1 MAAPNLRLPEQVTLT
16 ERSFAGPF
24 ARSMLKARPAAVLLV
39 NGTAA
44 PATLTR
50 IDVSPFVDS
59 RTGLAAPAGLVAA
72 ADKITLGP
80 GEPTLIRLAGYVP
93 AHPATYIC
101 QLQVTTEEGE
111 TASVPVS
118 VAVAASPVWGIISM
132 GLGLLLL
139 GVLKLLTGE
148 GDVQSKLREVVR
160 TRGQINAWLQR
171 NPPPQHQTDAVA
183 EIDRDLDEA
192 ERALAQRRR
201 LSVVDRRIPDADEAL
216 GAARATAAK
225 LQDAQSNAPPG
236 SLEIKDLSNE
246 WHGLQK
252 RMKGLATL
260 DFEAAAPKEGLAGH
274 ATMLL
279 RGAWARLVGLPLQ
292 WISADLETQ
301 LERVHLVQDAGETE
315 RARAMAVATRAWLRR
330 AAADLDRRLSLM
342 MGLKLSAEEMV
353 VSDAY
358 VRLVAGSAELPT
370 EQRAGLL
377 KQLDDADAR
386 LAAGNTL
393 EDFAAAVHAVS
404 QTETET
410 IRDQSI
416 VLKSRVQA
424 VAYAAGEQMSAAPMN
439 AAMAEL
445 SPIAHPSVEQ
455 RMETVIRMLEVWR
468 SRLAVVQDKAA
479 RTDMSMAIDT
489 VEAAA
494 RRRDRNAVRKGLAV
508 LEREW
513 QAYLPRHI
521 AEASAAATIAVC
533 REWRERY
540 LQQLTETSNLVKLQ
554 SGRIELA
561 DWERRLDRARRGL
574 LAVVPEKATTPDLCL
589 GPVIDNGHGVM
600 AVSREVFTD
609 VVADVPLPPQ
619 TRLDVAETSGIA
631 EAINLAQRLMTEPR
645 DLKLAP
651 ITPEAGR
658 IVGQPILF
666 TLGGLDPDWG
676 SSVLVRVDWGDGSSP
691 FFSDAEKLRQGER
704 LEHMYMTVGTVSPF
718 ALAGDH
724 LASGASAALAQAA
737 DAFEMGRSVTE
748 LSVHPSPA
756 TRAERLADIFL
767 TGEFGLA
774 LLIAAV
780 VYFWRYHAGS
790 RVFGTRGYDYVEA
803 FALGFAAYYAVA
815 DLPKAL
821 ADLLLK

>member
-1 MAAPNLRLPEQVTLT
+1 
-16 ERSFAGPF
+16 
-24 ARSMLKARPAAVLLV
+24 
-39 NGTAA
+39 
-44 PATLTR
+44 
-50 IDVSPFVDS
+50 
-59 RTGLAAPAGLVAA
+59 
-72 ADKITLGP
+72 
-80 GEPTLIRLAGYVP
+80 
-93 AHPATYIC
+93 
-101 QLQVTTEEGE
+101 
-111 TASVPVS
+111 
-118 VAVAASPVWGIISM
+118 
-132 GLGLLLL
+132 
-139 GVLKLLTGE
+139 
-148 GDVQSKLREVVR
+148 
-160 TRGQINAWLQR
+160 
-171 NPPPQHQTDAVA
+171 
-183 EIDRDLDEA
+183 
-192 ERALAQRRR
+192 
-201 LSVVDRRIPDADEAL
+201 
-216 GAARATAAK
+216 
-225 LQDAQSNAPPG
+225 
-236 SLEIKDLSNE
+236 
-246 WHGLQK
+246 
-252 RMKGLATL
+252 
-260 DFEAAAPKEGLAGH
+260 
-274 ATMLL
+274 
-279 RGAWARLVGLPLQ
+279 
-292 WISADLETQ
+292 
-301 LERVHLVQDAGETE
+301 
-315 RARAMAVATRAWLRR
+315 
-330 AAADLDRRLSLM
+330 
-342 MGLKLSAEEMV
+342 
-353 VSDAY
+353 
-358 VRLVAGSAELPT
+358 
-370 EQRAGLL
+370 LL

-386 LAAGNTL
+386 LAAGNRL

-416 VLKSRVQA
+416 VLKSHVQA
-424 VAYAAGEQMSAAPMN
+424 VADAASQQMSTAPMD
-439 AAMAEL
+439 AVMAEL
-445 SPIAHPSVEQ
+445 SAIPHPSVEQ

-468 SRLAVVQDKAA
+468 SRLSVVQDKAA
-479 RTDMSMAIDT
+479 RTDMSAAMDT

-494 RRRDRNAVRKGLAV
+494 KRRDRNAVRKRLAV

-521 AEASAAATIAVC
+521 AEASAAATIGVC

-589 GPVIDNGHGVM
+589 GPVIVNGREVI

-619 TRLDVAETSGIA
+619 TRLDVAETAGIA

-651 ITPEAGR
+651 TTPEAER

-704 LEHMYMTVGTVSPF
+704 LEHMYMTVGTIYLF

-724 LASGASAALAQAA
+724 LASGASAAVAQA
-737 DAFEMGRSVTE
+737 DAYEMGRSVTE

-774 LLIAAV
+774 LLIASV

-821 ADLLLK
+821 ADLLVK